1 MAALAPTV
9 HTSEAINVPFQR
21 WRGNRSCVQH
31 RFVRKQRAVGPI
43 WNVERQLRHNLI
55 SKPAP
60 MDPERKIA
68 EQDCSKPVD
77 LYVGN
82 LRCK

>member
-1 MAALAPTV
+1 MVNFKIAVAIVLVSSTV
-9 HTSEAINVPFQR
+9 SCTTSGPSAGSERARMRSENVRLQP
-21 WRGNRSCVQH
+21 G
-31 RFVRKQRAVGPI
+31 
-43 WNVERQLRHNLI
+43 
-55 SKPAP
+55 P

-77 LYVGN
+77 LNRGN